1 LTKNRI
7 KKKEITKLGRWKK
20 KRKKKALDK
29 FPLIFNKHVQQQ
41 QAEKNK

>member
-1 LTKNRI
+1 MEKI
-7 KKKEITKLGRWKK
+7 K
-20 KRKKKALDK
+20 KKKALEK